1 MYLQPRSRETPG
13 TACNH
18 DDFVQEGNWV
28 NLTFGVTPVADEP
41 QMSPLTN
48 TRSPEDERISLSNS
62 VNFASSNDRDGSE
75 RHWLIIVE
83 SSLPVEG
90 KLFLN
95 DVEMTAVDGLFEI
108 EMSDIS
114 NLFLQPTPESN
125 EPFTLT
131 LRGKTIDTKEVIDC
145 STGLLQI
152 MSDTITTSDFF
163 LPSKYS
169 NLNSLRCV

>member
-28 NLTFGVTPVADEP
+28 NLIFGVTPVADEP
-41 QMSPLTN
+41 EVSPVIN
-48 TRSPEDERISLSNS
+48 PRSPEDERIFLSNS
-62 VNFASSNDRDGSE
+62 VSFASSNDKDGSE

-95 DVEMTAVDGLFEI
+95 NVELNAVDGLFEI
-108 EMSDIS
+108 EMDEIPDLS
-114 NLFLQPTPESN
+114 LQPPPESN
-125 EPFTLT
+125 EDFTLT
-131 LRGKTIDTKEVIDC
+131 LRGKTVDMAEVMDC
-145 STGLLQI
+145 NTGLLQNFTD
-152 MSDTITTSDFF
+152 SITTPDIY
-163 LPSKYS
+163 LPSKS
-169 NLNSLRCV
+169 I